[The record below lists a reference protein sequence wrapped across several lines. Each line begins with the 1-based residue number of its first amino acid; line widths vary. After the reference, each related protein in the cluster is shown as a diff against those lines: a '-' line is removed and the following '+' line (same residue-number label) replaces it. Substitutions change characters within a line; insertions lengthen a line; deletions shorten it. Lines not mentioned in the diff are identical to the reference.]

1 VIRGAQLPQ
10 LLGVGED
17 SLEVLAIRHSTCMP
31 IPFQVDE
38 RRADGRY
45 VMPDGPSP
53 IIRDQPRV
61 VRGTNELVLMAA
73 DMASSMPE
81 NPCLRRDALEIKAT
95 DPLGGN
101 PLCLCRWR
109 QFAAPHFTPVHLL

>member
-17 SLEVLAIRHSTCMP
+17 SLAGHKLWHLRADP
-31 IPFQVDE
+31 LQVDE

-61 VRGTNELVLMAA
+61 LRGTDELVLMAA

-81 NPCLRRDALEIKAT
+81 NPCLRRASLEIKAT